1 MFGQNVTEHNPA
13 PSPSG
18 PPHLSAPIHQIFT
31 SAKRPSVTSDGGDT
45 DDAHTMAAT
54 AILDLNLHSV
64 TMASKMQT
72 TMERESEA
80 GRAAREAGY
89 EESEPEH
96 ELHGAAPNMLT
107 AMFPSM
113 DLEVLTTVLAWN
125 GGDVV
130 LAASSILDMWS
141 DHHNSATTPDDGA
154 LARVL
159 QRSLEVEVATG
170 DQQLQNDEE
179 TARALQLA
187 WDAEEQEEKK
197 EQEEEQLARCSNGS
211 RPPPPR
217 APQNSRAKMLAFLR
231 ARGTASTTRF
241 TVRLLDGDDL
251 PREITPLAGESALLA
266 GYAPPPPA
274 TIASAEAAAVVALAD
289 AMAED
294 SRSLSAA
301 VPEGRYDSRVQRA
314 KRANLARKLSS
325 DGKAPLLVLTKQGSS
340 QSVCSLDVAGG
351 APAAE

>member
-1 MFGQNVTEHNPA
+1 
-13 PSPSG
+13 
-18 PPHLSAPIHQIFT
+18 
-31 SAKRPSVTSDGGDT
+31 
-45 DDAHTMAAT
+45 MAAT

-96 ELHGAAPNMLT
+96 ELHGAAPNMLA

-125 GGDVV
+125 GGDVE

-266 GYAPPPPA
+266 GHAPPPPA

-289 AMAED
+289 AMATGACLTRGQLRRAVGDTPETGAYSEGGHGRVGWAAAPWPELTVAVEARG
-294 SRSLSAA
+294 SRNGRGGWVKVVVRHA
-301 VPEGRYDSRVQRA
+301 V
-314 KRANLARKLSS
+314 
-325 DGKAPLLVLTKQGSS
+325 
-340 QSVCSLDVAGG
+340 G
-351 APAAE
+351 ACR

>member
-1 MFGQNVTEHNPA
+1 MCGETPCNQDNSTAYNERR
-13 PSPSG
+13 S
-18 PPHLSAPIHQIFT
+18 
-31 SAKRPSVTSDGGDT
+31 TSDGGDT

-96 ELHGAAPNMLT
+96 ELHGAAPNMLA

-125 GGDVV
+125 GGDVE